1 MKALT
6 TENIVP
12 LPNILNLSISEDLRE
27 TFVQHLTAEPN
38 LVLDASAV
46 DTITTPCMQV
56 IVAAGKSLEESGNA
70 LSILNSSPAFTAAI
84 DDLGLT
90 DLFDKWSTQ

>member
-6 TENIVP
+6 PENTVP
-12 LPNILNLSISEDLRE
+12 LPNILNLSIAEDLRE
-27 TFVQHLTAEPN
+27 TFVQQMIADTD

-56 IVAAGKSLEESGNA
+56 IVAAGKSLEENGNA
-70 LSILNSSPAFTAAI
+70 LSILNSSPAFAAAI

>member
-1 MKALT
+1 MKPLT
-6 TENIVP
+6 TDNTVL

-27 TFVQHLTAEPN
+27 TFVQHLIADTD
-38 LVLDASAV
+38 LILDASAV

-56 IVAAGKSLEESGNA
+56 IVAAGKSLEDSGKA

-84 DDLGLT
+84 NDLGLS